1 MPLTELAIKAAKPAE
16 KITRLY
22 DEKGLYLEISPAGGR
37 WWRFKYSIGG
47 KEKRLSLGVY
57 PEVSLKDA
65 RSKRDEYRQIVA
77 AGNDPGEKKKEAKR
91 KDAGAQSFEQIA
103 RLWWAHWKIG
113 KNERYAKYAITRL
126 ETDVFPELGA
136 TPINSVTTR
145 NIIDCVRKIEKRGV
159 SDLAYKQLDKISQV
173 FRYAIANELAERN
186 PAKDVSP
193 SDVLKPVK
201 AKNLARIPS
210 SELPTMLKKI
220 DEYDGKPVTVFALKL
235 MAMTFVRTS
244 ELIGG
249 RWEEIDGA
257 FWRIPKERMKMKSPH
272 IVPLST
278 QAQLL
283 LADLRKITGEG
294 ELMFPGERTGSMSNN
309 TILYALYR
317 MGYRSRMTGHGFRGL
332 ASTILHEQ
340 GWPHEHI
347 ELQLAHSE
355 RDEVSAAYNHALY
368 LDPRAKMMQAWSDY
382 LDARKA
388 ENLLS

>member
-22 DEKGLYLEISPAGGR
+22 DEKGLYIEISPAGGR
-37 WWRFKYSIGG
+37 WWRFKYSVGG
-47 KEKRLSLGVY
+47 KEKRISLGVY

-65 RSKRDEYRQIVA
+65 RGKRDEYRKIVA
-77 AGNDPGEKKKEAKR
+77 AGNDPGEAKKEAKR
-91 KDAGAQSFEQIA
+91 TISGVQSFEDVS
-103 RLWWAHWKIG
+103 RKWWAHWKIG
-113 KNERYAKYAITRL
+113 KNERYANYAITRL
-126 ETDVFPELGA
+126 ETDVFPEIGA
-136 TPINSVTTR
+136 TPTNSVTTR
-145 NIIDCVRKIEKRGV
+145 NIIDCVRKIERRGV

-201 AKNLARIPS
+201 ATNLARIPS

-278 QAQLL
+278 QAVIL
-283 LADLRKITGEG
+283 LADLRKVTGEG
-294 ELMFPGERTGSMSNN
+294 ELMFPGERTGAMSNN

-332 ASTILHEQ
+332 ASTVLHEQ

-368 LDPRAKMMQAWSDY
+368 LEPRAKMMQAWSDY
-382 LDARKA
+382 LDTRRA
-388 ENLLS
+388 EIAG

>member
-1 MPLTELAIKAAKPAE
+1 MPLTEIAIKAAKPAE

-65 RSKRDEYRQIVA
+65 RAKRDEYRQIVA
-77 AGNDPGEKKKEAKR
+77 AGNDPGDKKKEAKR

-103 RLWWAHWKIG
+103 RLWWGHWRIG
-113 KNERYAKYAITRL
+113 KNERYANYAITRL

-201 AKNLARIPS
+201 ATNLARIPS
-210 SELPTMLKKI
+210 SELPAMLKKI

-249 RWEEIDGA
+249 RWKEIDGA

-278 QAQLL
+278 QAVVL

-294 ELMFPGERTGSMSNN
+294 ELMFPGERAGAMSNN

-340 GWPHEHI
+340 GFPHEHI
-347 ELQLAHSE
+347 ELQLAHSA

-368 LDPRAKMMQAWSDY
+368 LEPRAKMMQAWSDY
-382 LDARKA
+382 LDARRA
-388 ENLLS
+388 EIAG

>member
-16 KITRLY
+16 KTTRLY

-37 WWRFKYSIGG
+37 WWRFKYSFAG

-77 AGNDPGEKKKEAKR
+77 SGNDPGEKKREAKR

-113 KNERYAKYAITRL
+113 KNERYANYAITRL
-126 ETDVFPELGA
+126 ETDVFPEIGA
-136 TPINSVTTR
+136 TAINSVTTR

-210 SELPTMLKKI
+210 SELPSMLKKI

-257 FWRIPKERMKMKSPH
+257 FWRIPKERMKMKSPN

-278 QAQLL
+278 QAVIL

-294 ELMFPGERTGSMSNN
+294 ELMFPGERAGSMSNN

-368 LDPRAKMMQAWSDY
+368 LEPRAKMMQAWSDY

-388 ENLLS
+388 ETHLS